1 MRTIAIAAFGLTLA
15 FGSGADAAIDLITNG
30 SFTLNTLPG
39 AVAAAG
45 WNGAEIDANFSYAGT
60 VTGWTSP
67 NVPGYSN
74 GYNIYEFGTSVA
86 NVKGADAISRWPG
99 EQQRMNA
106 NFNALSPDG
115 GAFMILDGDPG
126 FAGPLQQVVN
136 GLVVGQNYALSFY
149 WAGGELSNRTG
160 FVSDQLHVTFGGDT
174 QDTAKYFN
182 TAAANA
188 PGSFSGWSQ
197 VTMVFTAHSTMQV
210 LSFLSDGA
218 PGGNLPP
225 VALLDGVS
233 LVGVP
238 EPAEWILLIAG
249 FFGLG
254 VAIRRRRAVRA

>member
-1 MRTIAIAAFGLTLA
+1 MRFTAIAAFALA
-15 FGSGADAAIDLITNG
+15 LAVGSGAQATVNLVQNG

-39 AVAAAG
+39 SVAAGG
-45 WNGAEIDANFSYAGT
+45 WNGAEIDANFGYANT
-60 VTGWTSP
+60 VTNWTSP
-67 NVPGYSN
+67 NVPGFSN

-86 NVKGADAISRWPG
+86 NVTGADAISRWPS

-126 FAGPLQQVVN
+126 FAGPLQQVIN
-136 GLVVGQNYALSFY
+136 GLTVGGQYALNFY

-182 TAAANA
+182 TAAVNA
-188 PGSFSGWSQ
+188 PGSFSGWSL
-197 VTMVFTAHSTMQV
+197 VTMTFTAHSTSQV

-238 EPAEWILLIAG
+238 EPADWTLLLVG

-254 VAIRRRRAVRA
+254 AAIRRRRVARA